1 MSIMLLKCRLAHP
14 GNFLSK
20 LVEEKESH
28 HSDSMTEMNF
38 IDISSS
44 DDDLESW
51 ETDGW
56 GSTSSR
62 VLPEW
67 ASTRGTNSSTTG
79 STNII
84 NYEFSRFIL
93 KTSLYD

>member
-1 MSIMLLKCRLAHP
+1 MSLSVIFRCHDLSIMLLKCRLAHP
-14 GNFLSK
+14 GNFLFK

-28 HSDSMTEMNF
+28 QSDSMPEMDF

-67 ASTRGTNSSTTG
+67 ASTCGTNSSTT
-79 STNII
+79 
-84 NYEFSRFIL
+84 YYKL
-93 KTSLYD
+93 